1 MAIRVAC
8 AAAVVGLAIG
18 RLAAEDSFHF
28 NPVWLSPTKEPGAS
42 QGGFPTYQGAMPV
55 GNGAFTALA
64 WANVSNGGVGV
75 LLGHQSAM
83 SSATE
88 LFKLGLIQVALTPNP
103 FLSGPFFN
111 QTLDISTATVLVYA
125 GGSSLA
131 DHAVSFR
138 VWVDANADGLYIDVA
153 SGDGTTPYALTASI
167 ESLRPSKPY
176 TYSVPFA
183 SCTPVGSQPDVFVD
197 PVPGPTRLSAPAPLP
212 QDARFRHASA
222 VERPSRVLIETGVFA
237 PGASVGLLAG
247 SVIQYHRNNASD
259 GLTVEA
265 TLGQQGLSSLVATTP
280 DWWQDLQFGFALDSG
295 SGPALARS
303 SPTLLSSTAPA
314 AAFSLRATAVAV
326 QVTCAGTPLHLVP
339 PPLSAPSFF
348 PSPRADRLPG
358 RVAHG
363 SRRRRHGYAR
373 KPASCAR
380 RVVVV
385 LLVALVHRCQRFALG
400 RKLGRGSG
408 FITR

>member
-1 MAIRVAC
+1 MMAPLRIAGIVA
-8 AAAVVGLAIG
+8 AVGLALG
-18 RLAAEDSFHF
+18 RPSAGIDSYHF
-28 NPVWLSPTKEPGAS
+28 NPVWLSKTKEPGSS

-64 WANVSNGGVGV
+64 WANVSNGGVGIS
-75 LLGHQSAM
+75 LGHQDAM

-111 QTLDISTATVLVYA
+111 QTLDISTATVLIYA
-125 GGSSLA
+125 GGTSFA
-131 DHAVSFR
+131 DYAVSFR
-138 VWVDANADGLYIDVA
+138 VWVDANADALFVDVS
-153 SGDGTTPYALTASI
+153 SGDGTTPYSLSASI
-167 ESLRPSKPY
+167 ESVRPSKPY

-197 PVPGPTRLSAPAPLP
+197 PLPGPATLPVPAPLRP
-212 QDARFRHASA
+212 DDRFRHASSA
-222 VERPSRVLIETGVFA
+222 ERPSRVLVETGALA
-237 PGASVGLLAG
+237 PGTPVGLLAG
-247 SVIQYHRNNASD
+247 SVVQYHRNNASD

-295 SGPALARS
+295 SSGPALQRS

-326 QVTCAGTPLHLVP
+326 QVRVPPADACQPPFTPRSRPLARRPTPLPSGSRTWP
-339 PPLSAPSFF
+339 PP
-348 PSPRADRLPG
+348 
-358 RVAHG
+358 
-363 SRRRRHGYAR
+363 
-373 KPASCAR
+373 
-380 RVVVV
+380 
-385 LLVALVHRCQRFALG
+385 
-400 RKLGRGSG
+400 
-408 FITR
+408 